1 MNDKDID
8 KSVKTTEP
16 MRYIGTE
23 GLTNDKVV
31 MNFKSFKSFKSLNK
45 VEMT

>member
-1 MNDKDID
+1 MYFKVYAAWTTITPTNDKDID

-23 GLTNDKVV
+23 GLTNDKVWHE
-31 MNFKSFKSFKSLNK
+31 L
-45 VEMT
+45 